1 MKTLFNLKT
10 LLITVFICNL
20 QSTIINPQSFNL
32 YAQDPELFNHTWYFV
47 NGELSGDEFLP
58 TQNLVPTMNFFNDF
72 IDVSYP
78 FCSGGVTFEDIV
90 YDSIT
95 FEIIG
100 DYYVLVDECFFPDHE
115 NELLLMQKHDLFY
128 GDLQNTGAINN
139 PFSYI
144 IEPVDTYLQ
153 LTITNGDGD
162 WAVYNSVLLSTASF
176 DATVFDIYPNPAS
189 DKLFIE
195 SQENISQVA
204 VYDIHGKL
212 IKTIRFNP
220 ENSVEI
226 DVRHLQNSMY
236 FLKIETENNRV
247 ATEKFIKN

>member
-20 QSTIINPQSFNL
+20 QSTIVKQQSFNL

-47 NGELSGDEFLP
+47 NGEFEGNTFFPLDYLHGEIRFTNNNFTIDHTFCEEGGGGSIVEYQNDIFLLEDFFVALVGVCSQPDE
-58 TQNLVPTMNFFNDF
+58 TEF
-72 IDVSYP
+72 IHNHY
-78 FCSGGVTFEDIV
+78 
-90 YDSIT
+90 SIY
-95 FEIIG
+95 G
-100 DYYVLVDECFFPDHE
+100 DYED
-115 NELLLMQKHDLFY
+115 
-128 GDLQNTGAINN
+128 TGIANN
-139 PFSYI
+139 PFTYT

-153 LTITNGDGD
+153 LSITNGDGD

-176 DATVFDIYPNPAS
+176 DATAFDICPNPVT

-195 SQENISQVA
+195 SQENISQAA

-226 DVRHLQNSMY
+226 DVRHLQNGIY
-236 FLKIETENNRV
+236 FLKIETESGSV
-247 ATEKFIKN
+247 ATEKFIKK